1 VSQLRVLART
11 VKGLE
16 GLLADQLTKHKVGV
30 IERHRP
36 REVLFRTGH
45 GLGEAWPGLR
55 VADDAF
61 VVAGPITDVGPHKSS
76 LTRLASRLDPDRIR
90 AVASAGPAT
99 GGWKTGP
106 GPVDVVASVA
116 GPHNYSRYDV
126 EEQVGA
132 ELGRILGRAYASR
145 RRGFPDPG
153 LAAMSWRVS
162 IIDGQAV
169 VGLRWSTRPL
179 HRRAYREATVP
190 GALHPP
196 VAAAMAAI
204 TGVRCG
210 VLLDPFCGSG
220 TILIEAGLQAPLLH
234 LVGCDLD
241 PAALSVAAGN
251 ASRAG
256 VGVTLMRCDSAR
268 PPMAAGSADVIL
280 ANPPWGIQARAGGK
294 LSAPPSLARL
304 VDALRPGGVLAIAD
318 DHQETGTYLSRRGLD
333 LAQDLPISL
342 HGRHPRIQL
351 WVQLF

>member
-1 VSQLRVLART
+1 MSQLRVLART

-16 GLLADQLTKHKVGV
+16 GLLADQLTWHKAGV
-30 IERHRP
+30 IERLRP

-45 GLGEAWPGLR
+45 GLAQAWPGLR

-61 VVAGPITDVGPHKSS
+61 VVAGLITGVGPHKSD
-76 LTRLASRLDPDRIR
+76 LRRLAGGLDPDRIR
-90 AVASAGPAT
+90 AVASAGPAS
-99 GGWKTGP
+99 GGWATGP

-126 EEQVGA
+126 EELVGA
-132 ELGRILGRAYASR
+132 ELGKILGRTYVSR
-145 RRGFPDPG
+145 RREAPDPG
-153 LAAMSWRVS
+153 EAAMSWRVS
-162 IIDGQAV
+162 IIGAEAV

-179 HRRAYREATVP
+179 HRRAYRQATVP

-204 TGVRCG
+204 CHVRCG

-234 LVGCDLD
+234 LVGLDLD

-251 ASRAG
+251 AGRAA
-256 VGVTLMRCDSAR
+256 VDVTLLRCDSAR
-268 PPMAAGSADVIL
+268 PPVAAGSADVIL
-280 ANPPWGIQARAGGK
+280 ANPPWGIQVRAGGR
-294 LSAPPSLARL
+294 LTGPRSWARL
-304 VDALRPGGVLAIAD
+304 LDALRPGGALAIAGD
-318 DHQETGTYLSRRGLD
+318 QPETGAFLSRRGLD
-333 LAQDLPISL
+333 LAQDLPVSL

-351 WVQLF
+351 WRA